1 MTRIL
6 VFALL
11 TTALAGGGF
20 YLSRLV
26 NKPDIDAAYAM
37 PLTPPAAPM
46 RVFHLGHSLVGR
58 DMPAMLAQLAG
69 NGHSYHSQLGWGT
82 SLREHWDP
90 KLPINGFETENAHDH
105 YRDAKEALASGSY
118 DAVVLTEMVEIKD
131 AIKYH
136 KSGKFL
142 RKWAGEAR
150 AANPDTRVYLYETWH
165 HLNDPAGWLDR
176 LDADYGAH
184 WQQQVL
190 FDDLRNRPDSP
201 ARIIPAGQVMARFA
215 RDLTARGGVEGLAS
229 IEGLFARNDDGTL
242 DTIHVNDLG
251 AYLVALTHYAVLYHR
266 SPVGLPYALQRADGT
281 AAQAPSAEAA
291 RLMQEVVWDVVQSDR
306 LTGVGS

>member
-90 KLPINGFETENAHDH
+90 KLPINGFETENAHVH
-105 YRDAKEALASGSY
+105 YRDAKEALASGDEVETAHELGDVLFVLVRVAQKLGIEPE
-118 DAVVLTEMVEIKD
+118 DALRYTNAKFERRFSHVLERCQQEGI
-131 AIKYH
+131 APQE
-136 KSGKFL
+136 
-142 RKWAGEAR
+142 AGLE
-150 AANPDTRVYLYETWH
+150 
-165 HLNDPAGWLDR
+165 R
-176 LDADYGAH
+176 LDGFWNEAKAAEQAGA
-184 WQQQVL
+184 
-190 FDDLRNRPDSP
+190 
-201 ARIIPAGQVMARFA
+201 
-215 RDLTARGGVEGLAS
+215 
-229 IEGLFARNDDGTL
+229 
-242 DTIHVNDLG
+242 
-251 AYLVALTHYAVLYHR
+251 
-266 SPVGLPYALQRADGT
+266 
-281 AAQAPSAEAA
+281 AAP
-291 RLMQEVVWDVVQSDR
+291 
-306 LTGVGS
+306 GSTT